1 MRLAAGTT
9 REYVLAA
16 LGYVAGN
23 AALVAYLLGHVS

>member
-16 LGYVAGN
+16 LGYIAGN
-23 AALVAYLLGHVS
+23 AALVAYLLAHIT